1 MQAHTGHDTAP
12 DRSRAIPATRRLFER
27 VADYFSPTLTCTEC
41 DARIKE
47 RHCATTGAV
56 RPKLTDKEWSRF
68 AAVEV
73 EYICPTCDETFW
85 VLEVAPTYPI
95 L

>member
-1 MQAHTGHDTAP
+1 
-12 DRSRAIPATRRLFER
+12 
-27 VADYFSPTLTCTEC
+27 
-41 DARIKE
+41 
-47 RHCATTGAV
+47 
-56 RPKLTDKEWSRF
+56 
-68 AAVEV
+68 VEV